1 MTMGAMFETGNETIR
16 EEEMEKMA
24 DEVLILL
31 KTKKRTYQ
39 MNKSILKYAI
49 DKLEREANTI
59 IFQ

>member
-1 MTMGAMFETGNETIR
+1 MTMGAIFETGNETIR
-16 EEEMEKMA
+16 QEEMEKMA

>member
-1 MTMGAMFETGNETIR
+1 MGAIFETGNETIR
-16 EEEMEKMA
+16 KEEMEKMA